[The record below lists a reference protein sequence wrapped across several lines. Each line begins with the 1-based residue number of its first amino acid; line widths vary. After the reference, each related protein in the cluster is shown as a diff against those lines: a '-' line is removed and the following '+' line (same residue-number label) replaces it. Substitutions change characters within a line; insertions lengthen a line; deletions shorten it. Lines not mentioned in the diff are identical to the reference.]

1 MCAKVLHNW
10 NGSRKFLSSLSCCS
24 HFSSELSMSISA
36 AVAWRPLQPE
46 GWWCEVTFSAPFHP
60 VWCFYCL
67 KPILCSVRHSHTEKS
82 PCEPSETEKLRNSK
96 HISIYRILFYCTS
109 PNVVLQG
116 NWNKSAMTLPQ
127 ESERTWII
135 NRESIIADNHCDT
148 DIGERHRTLA
158 NLFGMIASESWSCYG
173 AEKPFQTNKSLPCPV
188 SCHHPEPGITM
199 GSK

>member
-24 HFSSELSMSISA
+24 HFSSELSISTSA
-36 AVAWRPLQPE
+36 AVAWRPLHPA

-127 ESERTWII
+127 ESERTWIM

-148 DIGERHRTLA
+148 DIGQTQNIGKPLWDDCLWILEL
-158 NLFGMIASESWSCYG
+158 LWSR
-173 AEKPFQTNKSLPCPV
+173 ETFPDKQIPPCPV